1 VRDLSGF
8 PLVRPLA
15 NRFREVVSGSK
26 DGRPDWVEKIAIGG
40 DEGLFGENSA
50 VWQIHGN
57 VVTIIGGIRALLLQA
72 AHPAPLNG
80 VADHSR
86 YESDPMGRLAGTT
99 RWLTITTFA
108 SKEVI
113 AKEAERVNA
122 MHEKVRGS
130 FKNKSGEI
138 ESYQAKNERYLLW
151 VHTAFTDSFL
161 KSYLAIGP
169 AIRWESGYRSGKE
182 LADAY
187 VNEWSESAVGL
198 GLKSAPKSLAELEEV
213 LDHFRERELT
223 LNEKSEEVIKFI
235 LKPPFSFLG
244 NVFYSILANAAIA
257 TLDERDRELL
267 NLKKPASWNLA
278 LTKHLLQ
285 LLSAILGHKSPS
297 EKIARDRIARI
308 QRNSES
314 VNR

>member
-1 VRDLSGF
+1 VRDLSTF
-8 PLVRPLA
+8 AFVRPLA

-26 DGRPDWVEKIAIGG
+26 DGRPDWVEKIALGE
-40 DEGLFGENSA
+40 DEGLFGESSA

-108 SKEVI
+108 AKGVI
-113 AKEAERVNA
+113 AKEAARVNA
-122 MHEKVRGS
+122 MHEKVSGS
-130 FKNKSGEI
+130 FTNKSGEI
-138 ESYQAKNERYLLW
+138 ESYHAKNERYLLW

-169 AIRWESGYRSGKE
+169 SIRWESGYRTGRE

-187 VNEWSESAVGL
+187 INEWSESAVGL
-198 GLKSAPKSLAELEEV
+198 GLKNAPKSLAELEAV
-213 LDHFRERELT
+213 LDQFRKSELT

-235 LKPPFSFLG
+235 LNPPFSPLG
-244 NVFYSILANAAIA
+244 RIFYSILAKAAIA
-257 TLDERDRELL
+257 TLDERDRKMLQL
-267 NLKKPASWNLA
+267 TKPASWNLA
-278 LTKHLLQ
+278 ITKFSLQ
-285 LLSAILGHKSPS
+285 FLSAILGHKSPS
-297 EKIARDRIARI
+297 EKIARERIARI
-308 QRNSES
+308 RRDSES